1 MKRKAQVRAGFTLIE
16 LLVVIAIIAILV
28 ALTTAAVYRYFQK
41 IPEIKTRND
50 IAQLATSLE
59 PFRGKYNFS
68 PPTPLYRANTPAN
81 YSGNSV
87 SALLAF
93 PQASLKYIRP
103 IWPRID

>member
-28 ALTTAAVYRYFQK
+28 ALTTAGVYRYFQK

-59 PFRGKYNFS
+59 TFRGKYKFY
-68 PPTPLYRANTPAN
+68 PPSPLYLANNLAN

-87 SALLAF
+87 SAPLAF
-93 PQASLKYIRP
+93 RQASL
-103 IWPRID
+103 